1 MLLSGP
7 GGCSKNTCFW
17 NIVLNQGFWAGFT
30 RYQPPPVFLG
40 RGKTHDLRLY
50 PHLPR
55 RRRRPGR
62 HEPETQVQTLA
73 DAGVE
78 PAHIVSDVGVSGSVP
93 AGDRPGWTGLD
104 VRLLRGDT
112 LTVAALDRIS
122 RNRVELVAVVE
133 SLHRR
138 GVGIASLAP
147 AESWL
152 HPLGAHPT
160 EVERMMGEIILRVM
174 AWAAQAELDSI
185 KRRIAAGVR
194 RAAEEGRFPGRPKA
208 LTPDQTAAIRLLRRN
223 GQSQSAVARTF
234 GVSRQTIW
242 RAEQTE

>member
-1 MLLSGP
+1 MSPAAQL
-7 GGCSKNTCFW
+7 
-17 NIVLNQGFWAGFT
+17 QA
-30 RYQPPPVFLG
+30 
-40 RGKTHDLRLY
+40 
-50 PHLPR
+50 
-55 RRRRPGR
+55 
-62 HEPETQVQTLA
+62 LA
-73 DAGVE
+73 EAGVE
-78 PAHIVSDVGVSGSVP
+78 PANIVSDVGISGSVP
-93 AGDRPGWTGLD
+93 VADRPGWTDLD
-104 VRLLRGDT
+104 ARLLCGDT
-112 LTVAALDRIS
+112 VTVAALDRIS

-160 EVERMMGEIILRVM
+160 EVEQMMGDIILQMMGDIILRVM
-174 AWAAQAELDSI
+174 AWAAQAELESI

-234 GVSRQTIW
+234 GVSRQTVW
-242 RAEQTE
+242 RAEQPE

>member
-1 MLLSGP
+1 MNAGP
-7 GGCSKNTCFW
+7 VVRFFRT
-17 NIVLNQGFWAGFT
+17 T
-30 RYQPPPVFLG
+30 
-40 RGKTHDLRLY
+40 
-50 PHLPR
+50 
-55 RRRRPGR
+55 
-62 HEPETQVQTLA
+62 
-73 DAGVE
+73 
-78 PAHIVSDVGVSGSVP
+78 VGVSGSVP
-93 AGDRPGWTGLD
+93 AGERPGWTGLD
-104 VRLLRGDT
+104 ARLLRGDT
-112 LTVAALDRIS
+112 VTVAALDRIS
-122 RNRVELVAVVE
+122 RNRVDLVAVVE

-160 EVERMMGEIILRVM
+160 EVERMMGEIVLRVM
-174 AWAAQAELDSI
+174 AWAAQAELESI

-194 RAAEEGRFPGRPKA
+194 RAAEEGRFPGRPRA

>member
-1 MLLSGP
+1 MIYGYIRTSCAAVDGL
-7 GGCSKNTCFW
+7 
-17 NIVLNQGFWAGFT
+17 AGM
-30 RYQPPPVFLG
+30 
-40 RGKTHDLRLY
+40 H
-50 PHLPR
+50 
-55 RRRRPGR
+55 
-62 HEPETQVQTLA
+62 PETQVQALA

-78 PAHIVSDVGVSGSVP
+78 PVNIVSDVGISGSVP
-93 AGDRPGWTGLD
+93 AGERPGWTGLD
-104 VRLLRGDT
+104 AQVLRGDT
-112 LTVAALDRIS
+112 LTVAALDQIS

-133 SLHRR
+133 SLHQR

-147 AESWL
+147 SESWL
-152 HPLGAHPT
+152 HPLGANPT

-174 AWAAQAELDSI
+174 AWAAQAELESI

-234 GVSRQTIW
+234 GVSRQTVW